1 MNNALEGISS
11 RITEAEEW
19 INDLQGR
26 ILEITTTEENIETGK
41 KKKNIKSLRDL
52 WENIKHTNIHIIGG
66 PEGEER

>member
-26 ILEITTTEENIETGK
+26 ILEITTTEENIETGEK
-41 KKKNIKSLRDL
+41 KKILRA
-52 WENIKHTNIHIIGG
+52 
-66 PEGEER
+66 